1 MEEGRTGERPRHRLE
16 VGFGGKIRRSSG
28 GDREER
34 AAVGIGRRRKGAAA
48 VDFLGTKLGFGEYL
62 YEMGNFYR
70 AAYRAGK
77 NRAVPRAGTMG
88 RSCGPG
94 TIDLSCR
101 AGPKHYRSCLVP
113 G

>member
-1 MEEGRTGERPRHRLE
+1 LN
-16 VGFGGKIRRSSG
+16 FW
-28 GDREER
+28 
-34 AAVGIGRRRKGAAA
+34 
-48 VDFLGTKLGFGEYL
+48 GTKLGFGEYL

-70 AAYRAGK
+70 TAY
-77 NRAVPRAGTMG
+77 RAGTMG